1 MTVRIE
7 FFSIPR
13 IRAGT
18 EAVDVE
24 AETLGEALRE
34 VGRLFPQ
41 FERTCLAGKQ
51 LKAGYIANV
60 NGRRFV
66 SAAETPL
73 EAGDCVMIL
82 SADAGG

>member
-7 FFSIPR
+7 FYGIPR
-13 IRAGT
+13 VRAGT
-18 EAVDVE
+18 EAVELE
-24 AETLGEALRE
+24 AATLGEALRE
-34 VGRLFPQ
+34 AGRLLPE
-41 FERTCLAGKQ
+41 FERACLDGGR
-51 LKAGYIANV
+51 LKSGYIANV

-73 EAGDCVMIL
+73 DNGDCVMIL